1 MKTEFMKVYEEL
13 DSLNETVEDADITV
27 IVAEIEADAKALVQS
42 NPLQEATKLDLDIDN
57 AEVEAEQANADK
69 E

>member
-13 DSLNETVEDADITV
+13 DSINETVEDADITV
-27 IVAEIEADAKALVQS
+27 IAAEIEADAKALVQS
-42 NPLQEATKLDLDIDN
+42 NPLQEATKLDLDIDS
-57 AEVEAEQANADK
+57 AEIEAEQAKADK

>member
-13 DSLNETVEDADITV
+13 DSLNETMEDTDITV

-42 NPLQEATKLDLDIDN
+42 SPLQEATKLDLDIDS
-57 AEVEAEQANADK
+57 AEIEAEQAKADK

>member
-13 DSLNETVEDADITV
+13 DSINETVEDADITV

-42 NPLQEATKLDLDIDN
+42 NPLQEATKLDLDIDS
-57 AEVEAEQANADK
+57 AEIEAEQAKADK

>member
-42 NPLQEATKLDLDIDN
+42 NPLQEATKLDLDIDS
-57 AEVEAEQANADK
+57 AEIEAEQAKADK